1 MISADCFTKLTPKA
15 EYLPDF
21 IRWVLCE
28 PLEWQSHFG
37 FDAIELPSTL
47 IEVEPAL
54 KELHEVWPIGRLGLL
69 RVAEM
74 SVYDWHVDEYR
85 LSCVNMLF
93 STGNISHTLFGSQR
107 DHLNKD
113 VIELKYEPDT
123 FYLFNNQVPHTVI
136 NLDGPRYLFSLYFQE
151 EKDYSELR
159 DLYNGRPQELS
170 GNPGR
175 SENDRGAD

>member
-1 MISADCFTKLTPKA
+1 MISSDCFTELKPKA
-15 EYLPDF
+15 EAVPDF

-28 PLEWQSHFG
+28 SPEWQSHFG
-37 FDAIELPSTL
+37 FDAIQLPNEL
-47 IEVEPAL
+47 IDIEPAL
-54 KELHEVWPIGRLGLL
+54 KELHAVWPIGRLGLL
-69 RVAEM
+69 RVAEK

-93 STGNISHTLFGSQR
+93 TLGSSSHTLFGQQR
-107 DHLNKD
+107 DALNKD

-136 NLDGPRYLFSLYFQE
+136 NLGEPRYLFSLYFQE

-159 DLYNGRPQELS
+159 DLYNGRPQELP
-170 GNPGR
+170 GNP
-175 SENDRGAD
+175 